1 MAEENVSVGTQP
13 TIGDEIAVVAG
24 LPRCGTSM
32 MMRMLEAGG
41 LPVLVDGVRRPD
53 EDNPRGYYEF
63 ERVKQLKVD
72 KAWLPEARGRVV
84 KMVSALLPELPGGHH
99 YRVVFMERDMAEM
112 LASQQAMLARQGE
125 APDDRPVE
133 QQVAAF
139 SGHVASLFAWLDR
152 QPNFAVL
159 RVSYNEMLDDPRSQ
173 IDRVNGFLGGTLDTA
188 AMVAVVDHAL
198 YRQRA

>member
-1 MAEENVSVGTQP
+1 MFSVGMKQ
-13 TIGDEIAVVAG
+13 TIGDEITVVAG

-41 LPVLVDGVRRPD
+41 LPALVDGVRRPD

-84 KMVSALLPELPGGHH
+84 KMVSALLPELPGDHR

-112 LASQQAMLARQGE
+112 LASQQAMLARQGQ
-125 APDDRPVE
+125 APDDRPVD

-139 SGHVASLFAWLDR
+139 SRHVASLCAWLDR

-173 IDRVNGFLGGTLDTA
+173 IDRVNGFFGGTLDTA
-188 AMVAVVDHAL
+188 AMVPVVDHAL
-198 YRQRA
+198 YRQRG